1 MSTNFLIG
9 PNDEY
14 WDAVLLVKQ
23 NSVNSFI
30 AFESNEAYM
39 KGISHRTAAL
49 EDSRLLPV
57 TETKP

>member
-1 MSTNFLIG
+1 MGKGGKFLVG

-30 AFESNEAYM
+30 LLKEM
-39 KGISHRTAAL
+39 KLI
-49 EDSRLLPV
+49 
-57 TETKP
+57 